1 MMAIRCGEQGEQNN
15 MIKAGVPEKTVLSAA
30 NLNFPDLFQTPAQAG
45 RKGKTN
51 LPKRG
56 QT

>member
-30 NLNFPDLFQTPAQAG
+30 NLYFPDLFQTSAQAG

>member
-1 MMAIRCGEQGEQNN
+1 MMRTRCGEQGEQDN

-30 NLNFPDLFQTPAQAG
+30 NLNFPDLFQTPDRAG
-45 RKGKTN
+45 RKGKIN